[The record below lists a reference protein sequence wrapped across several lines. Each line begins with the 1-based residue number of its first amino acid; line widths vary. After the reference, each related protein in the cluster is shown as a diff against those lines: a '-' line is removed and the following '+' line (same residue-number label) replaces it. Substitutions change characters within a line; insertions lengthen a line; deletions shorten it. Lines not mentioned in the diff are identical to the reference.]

1 MFTFCGPEKEGCI
14 ANQTLKD
21 KNCLIPCTGLYA
33 DITEDSLKQ
42 STQAFE
48 KDMKK
53 GKFHGGFCILIAVVY
68 LRFLQID

>member
-1 MFTFCGPEKEGCI
+1 MVAILQVFTFCGPEKEGCI

-42 STQAFE
+42 STQAFD

-53 GKFHGGFCILIAVVY
+53 VNFMEGFEFSLLSFI
-68 LRFLQID
+68 